1 MLHDGWPSCHWVE
14 ELKQGETEEGSGG
27 WVVEKGND
35 RGGKISQ
42 VKSSIDKVKVG
53 LTHATAVL
61 LDSYPSD
68 VWDATTLGEQFFFQN
83 QSGPATPL

>member
-1 MLHDGWPSCHWVE
+1 MMDGLLVI
-14 ELKQGETEEGSGG
+14 ELKNWNKVRQRRV
-27 WVVEKGND
+27 VVEKGND

-68 VWDATTLGEQFFFQN
+68 VWDATTLGEQFFFQD
-83 QSGPATPL
+83 QSGPAAPL

>member
-1 MLHDGWPSCHWVE
+1 MRQRRV
-14 ELKQGETEEGSGG
+14 
-27 WVVEKGND
+27 VVEKGND

-68 VWDATTLGEQFFFQN
+68 V
-83 QSGPATPL
+83 